1 MRRFVTSESAFFNA
15 FIEKGLRFSS
25 SLYLCL
31 IWIRVLRHVFENP
44 KEAVEYLKSHPFF
57 KEFVIR
63 PSTDAYINGL
73 CDSLQSTCIGSP
85 VKRSSEKRRLSN
97 MLLDESSTD
106 EEPREETPC
115 KRSRVTWS
123 SESEDD
129 ALPGPSSMTVAEVMG
144 KASSSK
150 KKDRVWSRLYSES
163 EHATAATTTIQ
174 EVGDIASPPK
184 KKGKHKKAKKN

>member
-73 CDSLQSTCIGSP
+73 CDSLQSVCIGSP
-85 VKRSSEKRRLSN
+85 VKRSSEERRLSN

-106 EEPREETPC
+106 EEPREETPR

-150 KKDRVWSRLYSES
+150 KKDRVRSRLYSEP

-174 EVGDIASPPK
+174 EVADIASPPK